1 MKISLI
7 PSFLAVAL
15 MAASLSVPAAQPTTE
30 TCDNVA
36 GLIYV
41 IALQRDNGVTKD
53 ELMEQIASQEGTL
66 GYTLAEQAAV
76 DIYSPQAA
84 NTSPAMLAQQF
95 LGDCFVLVNSPE
107 DY

>member
-1 MKISLI
+1 MKMLVVTGLLALSLMI
-7 PSFLAVAL
+7 
-15 MAASLSVPAAQPTTE
+15 MASPVPAATPTAE

-53 ELMEQIASQEGTL
+53 ELLEQIASQEGTL
-66 GYTLAEQAAV
+66 GYTLVEQAAV
-76 DIYSPQAA
+76 DIYGPQAA

-95 LGDCFVLVNSPE
+95 LGDCSVLANNPE
-107 DY
+107 YY